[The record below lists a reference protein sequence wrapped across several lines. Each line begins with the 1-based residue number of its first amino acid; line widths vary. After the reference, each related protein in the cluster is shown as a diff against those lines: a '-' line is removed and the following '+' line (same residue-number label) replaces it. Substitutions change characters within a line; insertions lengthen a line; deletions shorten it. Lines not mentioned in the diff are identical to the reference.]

1 MRGGLQA
8 DSFIAPAAPRGQDQI
23 CQGDHDMKLKFAITT
38 AAISAAAFTAAAQE
52 AQTYSTEVPNLS
64 QCIERAGADG
74 EATQAELDACINNNL
89 GEVRAAMPDVPMD
102 AGSETSYPVAN
113 DMTGATAEGD
123 TEEES

>member
-1 MRGGLQA
+1 
-8 DSFIAPAAPRGQDQI
+8 
-23 CQGDHDMKLKFAITT
+23 MKFKFAIVT
-38 AAISAAAFTAAAQE
+38 AAISAAAFAAAAQE
-52 AQTYSTEVPNLS
+52 AETYSTEVPNLS

-74 EATQAELDACINNNL
+74 EATQAELDACISTNL

-102 AGSETSYPVAN
+102 AGGKTSYPVAN